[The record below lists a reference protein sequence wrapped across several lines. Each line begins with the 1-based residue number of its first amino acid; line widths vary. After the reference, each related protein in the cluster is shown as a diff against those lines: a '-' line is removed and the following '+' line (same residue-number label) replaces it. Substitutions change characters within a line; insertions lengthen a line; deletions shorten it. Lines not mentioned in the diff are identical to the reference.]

1 VVEQLPD
8 WRQRGRAIL
17 QKDVLAQIGTAPAV
31 ILIEPQLAE
40 NMGTAA
46 RAMGNSALVEMRLV
60 RPRVSHLDER
70 AIKAASGADEI
81 LHNAKVFDT
90 TEDAVADLV
99 HVYATTARRRDMM
112 KRIITPRKAA
122 VEMRAALAPASADS
136 PIEPVGI
143 LFGRER
149 TGLENDDVALAGTII
164 EVPLNPSFCSLN
176 LAQAVLLVG
185 YEWHS
190 AVDLTPTE
198 QPAERASP
206 PANQAEM
213 LGLYQ
218 HLEHELDECGFLRL
232 PDKRP
237 NMVRNL
243 RSIFARAGLTR
254 QEVSTLH
261 GVITELRWGRRDDR
275 PLRSARHASFAEQ
288 REAAQEAL
296 ASEQTQQGDQS
307 QGGDQSKEGSA
318 S

>member
-1 VVEQLPD
+1 MVEQLPD

-17 QKDVLAQIGTAPAV
+17 QKDVLALSGTAPAV
-31 ILIEPQLAE
+31 ILVEPQLAE

-81 LHNAKVFDT
+81 LHNAKVYDS
-90 TEDAVADLV
+90 TEEAVKDLV

-122 VEMRAALAPASADS
+122 QEMRQALAPHSDDQGNKI
-136 PIEPVGI
+136 IEPVGI

-185 YEWHS
+185 YEWYS
-190 AVDLTPTE
+190 SVDATPTE

-206 PANQAEM
+206 PASQDDL
-213 LGLYQ
+213 LGFYQ
-218 HLEHELDECGFLRL
+218 HLERELDGCGFLRL

-254 QEVSTLH
+254 QEISTLH
-261 GVITELRWGRRDDR
+261 GVVAELRWGRRKDR
-275 PLRSARHASFAEQ
+275 PLRSERHAALAEQ
-288 REAAQEAL
+288 RAQ
-296 ASEQTQQGDQS
+296 DQDATDTP
-307 QGGDQSKEGSA
+307 QEG
-318 S
+318 